1 MAVTLVEMT
10 RGDLVETRH
19 SGDVVIT
26 RADGTVIWS
35 LGNPHLVTY
44 MRSSAKPVQ
53 AIAAVE
59 VGAVE
64 RFSLAQHELAVMCA
78 SHGGEPYHT
87 QAVLSIL
94 ARIGLAE
101 SDLGCGT
108 HAPSYGPAAA
118 DLYHSGRVPSA
129 VHNNCSGK
137 HSGML
142 AAAVALNAPT
152 ATYLDPG
159 HPVQQ
164 RILDNIAAF
173 GGITASEVLVGVDGC
188 SAPVFGVP
196 LSAMATMFARL
207 VEPDGLPP
215 AKAAAARRITA
226 AMQAHPMIIAGTGRF
241 DTDLQTVA
249 GDRVITKG
257 GAEGVHCIGV
267 PALGLGIAIK
277 IEGGRGEATMP
288 VAIEALRGL
297 GVLDSSALGRL
308 ERYRRPEIKNVRGV
322 VVGHARATFTFEGV

>member
-1 MAVTLVEMT
+1 VAVTLVWMT
-10 RGDLVETRH
+10 RGDLVETIH
-19 SGDVVIT
+19 GGDVVVT
-26 RADGTVIWS
+26 RADGAVVWS

-59 VGAVE
+59 AGAVD
-64 RFSLAQHELAVMCA
+64 RFGLAQHELAVMCA

-94 ARIGLAE
+94 TKIGLAE

-108 HAPSYGPAAA
+108 HAPSYGPAAV
-118 DLYHSGRVPSA
+118 DLYRSGRAPSA

-142 AAAVALNAPT
+142 AGAQALNAPT
-152 ATYLDPG
+152 TTYLDPG

-164 RILDNIAAF
+164 RIVANIAAF
-173 GGITASEVLVGVDGC
+173 GGIAASEVILAVDGC

-207 VEPDGLPP
+207 VQPDGLPP

-226 AMQAHPMIIAGTGRF
+226 AMQAHPMMIAGTGRF

-249 GDRVITKG
+249 GATVITKG

-277 IEGGRGEATMP
+277 MEGGRGEATMP

-297 GVLDSSALGRL
+297 GVLDNSALGRL

-322 VVGHARATFTFEGV
+322 VVGHAQVRFTFEGL